1 METAEIVKIAVSAAP
16 YSIDKPYD
24 YLVPPELLET
34 AVPGVRVTVPFGRG
48 NRTSEGII
56 LARTPG
62 EKMQGLKPLLSVL
75 DRGPVLDGDGIA
87 LALWLRQ
94 RYFCTLF
101 EAVKAILPAG
111 LWYQIR
117 EVWHVAEGMDRCAAD
132 GAATGIRRASPVL
145 DALFAAGGSAE
156 LSVLEEACGR
166 EAGTVLRALQKA
178 GITVCETAAR
188 RRIGDKSRRM
198 VELAVSAE
206 EAASLTEKRSSP
218 QRREAVRLLAAEG
231 RMSAAE
237 VCYFTGVSMAALRGM
252 EKAGIVAFSAEEE
265 LRLPD
270 LTAVEPSGPIVLN
283 EEQEAAF
290 QSIRTLTKTGKPE
303 AVLLQGLGLILIH
316 LAAQC
321 IKCDLHNKF
330 TSNLHRSLW
339 G

>member
-1 METAEIVKIAVSAAP
+1 MASP
-16 YSIDKPYD
+16 
-24 YLVPPELLET
+24 
-34 AVPGVRVTVPFGRG
+34 
-48 NRTSEGII
+48 
-56 LARTPG
+56 
-62 EKMQGLKPLLSVL
+62 
-75 DRGPVLDGDGIA
+75 

-132 GAATGIRRASPVL
+132 GAATGIRRPPRCWTPCLPPEAPQSCQCWRRP
-145 DALFAAGGSAE
+145 AAGRQAPCCGHCRRPGSRSAR
-156 LSVLEEACGR
+156 LR
-166 EAGTVLRALQKA
+166 PAG
-178 GITVCETAAR
+178 
-188 RRIGDKSRRM
+188 RIGDKSRRM

-303 AVLLQGLGLILIH
+303 AVLLQGVTGSGKTQVYLRLVQEILSRGGGPWSW
-316 LAAQC
+316 C
-321 IKCDLHNKF
+321 R
-330 TSNLHRSLW
+330 RSC
-339 G
+339 